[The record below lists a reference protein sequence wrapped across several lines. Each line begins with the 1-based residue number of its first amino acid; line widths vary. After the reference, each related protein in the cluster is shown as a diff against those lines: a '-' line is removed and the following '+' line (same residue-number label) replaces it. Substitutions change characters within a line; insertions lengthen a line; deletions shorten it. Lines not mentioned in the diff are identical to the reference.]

1 MKLLERHGTI
11 FKEIEKLGGMTK
23 AMETGIPKMKIEN
36 AATKKQARID
46 SKSDIIIGVNK
57 NQEIENEEDLKIL
70 EIDNQLVRK
79 SQIIKNEK
87 IRKIQIMIKLKMH

>member
-1 MKLLERHGTI
+1 
-11 FKEIEKLGGMTK
+11 MTK

-57 NQEIENEEDLKIL
+57 NQIEMKKKSLKF
-70 EIDNQLVRK
+70 
-79 SQIIKNEK
+79 
-87 IRKIQIMIKLKMH
+87 